1 MAAPFQ
7 SLSIGWRYF
16 VAHLAS
22 SVYYGTRKSYLYA
35 VRSLQIDLGYGDP
48 LVATPRLDII
58 RARSARHPSCPIAE
72 EPILPPRFAVTDSHV
87 LEPR

>member
-1 MAAPFQ
+1 M
-7 SLSIGWRYF
+7 
-16 VAHLAS
+16 AHLAS

-87 LEPR
+87 LEPRWL